1 MREMGR
7 SKTVHTNL
15 PPRMVA
21 RTMARGRMLYYYK
34 AGQKKIPLGD
44 DLNAARM
51 KWAELENNQAT
62 GIHTFKAVA
71 ERYRR
76 EIIPQKSDKTQREQQ
91 PQLDSLI
98 KVFGDMHIDQIK
110 PQHVRQYLDRRS
122 AKIMANREIALLS
135 HIWNKSREWGYTE
148 RENPCAGVKKN
159 KEAPRGVYVTDE
171 DFLAALIAAD
181 QPLEDAMLLAYYT
194 GQRLADVL
202 KMTRHDI
209 KEGAIWIEQ
218 NKTGKRLAI
227 ELVGDLAEVVGEM
240 LRRKRSATGIY
251 LVQTDAGR
259 PLTYTMLRKR
269 FDAARAD
276 AGVDFQFRDIR
287 PKAAT
292 DSGSLADA
300 QALLGH
306 ESSATTR
313 KHYRHIERVQPVKT
327 GSKTGSQ
334 KK

>member
-1 MREMGR
+1 MLQMGR

-21 RTMARGRMLYYYK
+21 RTMARGRVLYYYK

-51 KWAELENNQAT
+51 KWAELENNQAV
-62 GIHTFKAVA
+62 GIHTFKAIA

-76 EIIPQKSDKTQREQQ
+76 EIIPQKSDKTQREQK

-98 KVFGDMHIDQIK
+98 KVFGEMHIDQIK
-110 PQHVRQYLDRRS
+110 PQHVRQYLDKRS
-122 AKIMANREIALLS
+122 AKVMANREIALLS
-135 HIWNKSREWGYTE
+135 HLWNKAREWGYTE
-148 RENPCAGVKKN
+148 KENPCAGVKKHTE
-159 KEAPRGVYVTDE
+159 KARGVYVSDAEFNAVLAHADE
-171 DFLAALIAAD
+171 
-181 QPLEDAMLLAYYT
+181 PLQDAMLLAYHT
-194 GQRLADVL
+194 GQRLSDVL

-209 KEGAIWIEQ
+209 KDGAIWIEQ
-218 NKTGKRLAI
+218 NKTGKRLAV
-227 ELVGDLAEVVGEM
+227 ELIGDLAEAVNAM
-240 LRRKRSATGIY
+240 LKRRRTATGIY

-269 FDAARAD
+269 FDAARDD
-276 AGVDFQFRDIR
+276 AGVNFQFRDIR

-327 GSKTGSQ
+327 GNKTGSQ
-334 KK
+334 K